1 MRATESLLRCRST
14 ARRLESSAVAREMRR
29 WASAWDG
36 SDRRRDSG
44 CDMAGRHRRF
54 RSSILGSPERRPFRS
69 LHIDLEKTN
78 RSLGGHCEGGT
89 VGWGRFAPELVR
101 REYLLGEH
109 CSVGINDDRATW
121 RAGWR
126 RTPSGLSLDL
136 VTSCSPAFERHTVA
150 VGAAR

>member
-1 MRATESLLRCRST
+1 MFQCSKIPRPL
-14 ARRLESSAVAREMRR
+14 
-29 WASAWDG
+29 ASVW
-36 SDRRRDSG
+36 
-44 CDMAGRHRRF
+44 
-54 RSSILGSPERRPFRS
+54 IVRRPFRS
-69 LHIDLEKTN
+69 LHIAIWKKLIVRLVVTVKVEQW
-78 RSLGGHCEGGT
+78 GGAALRQNWSVAST
-89 VGWGRFAPELVR
+89 F
-101 REYLLGEH
+101 LGEH